1 MLSAG
6 RAWLVLAHAF
16 DRQGVVVSG
25 RRGMCIAFLLRREEA
40 MTRNLGWSWSLKV
53 AVMIAV
59 ATAIWASATTYALQS
74 LHERLRT
81 SPPVS
86 AR

>member
-6 RAWLVLAHAF
+6 RARLLPAHAF
-16 DRQGVVVSG
+16 DMQGVVAAG
-25 RRGMCIAFLLRREEA
+25 RRGMCIAFLLHREEA

-59 ATAIWASATTYALQS
+59 ATAIWASAATFALQS

>member
-1 MLSAG
+1 
-6 RAWLVLAHAF
+6 
-16 DRQGVVVSG
+16 
-25 RRGMCIAFLLRREEA
+25 

-59 ATAIWASATTYALQS
+59 ATAIWASAATFAFQS